1 MAEVISLPKERP
13 EDTALESIS
22 KPMPNPHPLLR
33 AGHLGGWFQAESG
46 NFKGFLCER
55 KCWWKDC
62 QAAVDQ
68 VATSGEL
75 GEKEEV
81 IVRTKRGPDGFGD
94 VNNIA
99 DEILDKVTLP
109 KDVKDA
115 VRNDICELGTIVPQL
130 CSWCDCLVVKL
141 ELIGEKNCKRWH
153 RDFWCARAIVTYNSA
168 GTLYTGDENVNFWE
182 LEHKGT
188 NERIIR
194 DISEIHS
201 AGVGDILFI
210 KGVKYPDPV
219 KGLIHRSPEAQYH
232 DSGLVRNRLVLKVDV
247 PEPEAWQEEDCDCCP

>member
-1 MAEVISLPKERP
+1 
-13 EDTALESIS
+13 
-22 KPMPNPHPLLR
+22 
-33 AGHLGGWFQAESG
+33 
-46 NFKGFLCER
+46 
-55 KCWWKDC
+55 
-62 QAAVDQ
+62 
-68 VATSGEL
+68 
-75 GEKEEV
+75 
-81 IVRTKRGPDGFGD
+81 
-94 VNNIA
+94 
-99 DEILDKVTLP
+99 
-109 KDVKDA
+109 
-115 VRNDICELGTIVPQL
+115 
-130 CSWCDCLVVKL
+130 
-141 ELIGEKNCKRWH
+141 
-153 RDFWCARAIVTYNSA
+153 
-168 GTLYTGDENVNFWE
+168 VNFWE